1 MYNIRRKRYVDTEGG
16 KRMDRQKI
24 ASRLRDLRGAKSREE
39 VAIACNVT
47 ASAISMY
54 ETGARVPSDDV
65 KLRLAEYFR
74 KSVQEIFF
82 D

>member
-1 MYNIRRKRYVDTEGG
+1 MN
-16 KRMDRQKI
+16 RQKI
-24 ASRLRDLRGAKSREE
+24 ANRIRALRGTRSREE

-54 ETGARVPSDDV
+54 ETGARIPSDVV
-65 KLRLAEYFR
+65 KVRLAEFFG
-74 KSVQEIFF
+74 KSVQEIFY